1 MRLRERDHMDATTI
15 IAIGSIVLIFGFIWA
30 MRKLGQRMV
39 GTSEQ
44 DAETIQR
51 LMATGGKAR
60 ATVAAATPTGL
71 TVNNHNVQVS
81 VDFWLEPLDGSPSF
95 PATKKMF
102 FYETQFPR
110 QGAIWPSWYDRQ
122 DPSIF
127 AVGAPGKLDPA
138 QVELYREFGIQHPL
152 DRASGT

>member
-1 MRLRERDHMDATTI
+1 MEATTI
-15 IAIGSIVLIFGFIWA
+15 IVIGSIVLIFGFIWA

-39 GTSEQ
+39 GTSKQ

-51 LMATGGKAR
+51 LIATGAKAR
-60 ATVAAATPTGL
+60 ATIAAATPTGL

-81 VDFWLEPLDGSPSF
+81 VDFWMEPLDGSPSF
-95 PATKKMF
+95 QATKKMF

-127 AVGAPGKLDPA
+127 AVGAPGKLDPG
-138 QVELYREFGIQHPL
+138 QIELYREFGIPHPL
-152 DRASGT
+152 DKAGGA